1 MENEGHAPY
10 MKDSLVTSDRERD
23 SDLDEIGDDEE
34 MLLLQMVGSNTEPV
48 SPNLKA
54 VLEKDSEPNWT
65 TKQIHPAPLVKRPR
79 SSSIDLTAFSFA
91 RPAPHGR
98 SITFQ
103 PTPKRGSTIPVPHNN
118 TQVNQERH
126 RAFRPLKQCTAKWQS
141 CVTERPAQEGGRNVS
156 LSPTN
161 NKSRV
166 VKHRRMTGERVISR
180 QSAFALAD
188 SGSTE
193 LSEEDLFQLLIAKMK
208 VREEKDVAASSV
220 RQQMEANISE
230 LTEENNALRSQL
242 EVVSGEI
249 QSKILE
255 SREYK
260 SHLEA
265 WKKKLAK
272 FKYIL
277 NELGSGYEA
286 LRGEATQLKLTRVS
300 LNKERN
306 DIKDEITEARE
317 RLLQSSSVV
326 EKSQSHLLESRAMV
340 NSMKQALVNAEEKT
354 NSAQERLSDEKKRSR
369 LLETY
374 IQDNSRLQAKK
385 INLIRADQ
393 LGMLKKLDSEF
404 EIVGKQV
411 EISQA
416 TVQSIL
422 RQILEE
428 YHMSFKHMSANSIR
442 EKLDIQQCKATV
454 QDCLFQIKSLANALM
469 TTSQRSSEVNE
480 DRTQRLTEQLQFVCE
495 TLSTNEARCIS
506 LHERLEDCVSSIDK
520 LCAFLDVIQNRE
532 NGLAQQIEHLESRL
546 FEVQIPEKS
555 EPTAA
560 ETQERVELELK
571 IQQLSAELSRSE
583 EKLLSRTAEN
593 EGIRLSLLEAVTK
606 GQEAEAR
613 ASNLESETTTL
624 RAEVEAI
631 ETKVREELNRASVIA
646 RDQHRAKYEQQI
658 HELLREKVELNKG
671 IQKVKH
677 ELLKVQKALFVEKEN
692 QIQALGRD
700 CIEKDALLAE
710 KDADISRLREMETL
724 TAALKSSVQGQ
735 LNDANAKV
743 ASLEKEL
750 TIVKEETCISS
761 QMSQD
766 KLDTFQKDLLAK
778 EEECTRIKKEL
789 STEISARL
797 NLESGKSKA
806 KSEIHTLLRRV
817 QDSEHWVKKIKDLLG
832 QMDAISPK
840 ELSPETWKRLMTL
853 LQPAELE
860 TLDFTTWHEPTDGG
874 LSQCGNENDD
884 KCAPIV
890 STPQPSCGV
899 SENDV
904 VQTTE
909 LIYRTQSFQRGVYSS
924 PIKDDLKAGKFEVA
938 DRKSPCVPETQQSN
952 SIVPFSSIRQ
962 LSPASCSISEQDH
975 GDIAAMLV
983 PTPDKEFATEKL
995 GTLSDSNGGSDV
1007 AAGTSKKHATVKT
1020 EDIKTQAGELGP
1032 LERKN
1037 HHLEADQP
1045 IGQDTQT
1052 TEEKKN
1058 VVVTPKA
1065 VTFETQNPSTSGEKR
1080 KAPDSENGHDQG
1092 STLQMPFLGRPVRMS
1107 RRTYSR
1113 SRQISQVRSQEQ
1125 FANQDSFYPSSS
1137 NTLDRHSAGG
1147 MDSVDNKRARVS
1159 TSPQRRQQ
1167 TRTNSRFVE
1176 RKASPTSL
1184 ASGSSRYS
1192 SLNGSS
1198 RPNNQRW
1205 SARGGRRTRGK
1216 NLPA

>member
-1 MENEGHAPY
+1 MSY
-10 MKDSLVTSDRERD
+10 K
-23 SDLDEIGDDEE
+23 
-34 MLLLQMVGSNTEPV
+34 
-48 SPNLKA
+48 
-54 VLEKDSEPNWT
+54 
-65 TKQIHPAPLVKRPR
+65 
-79 SSSIDLTAFSFA
+79 
-91 RPAPHGR
+91 
-98 SITFQ
+98 
-103 PTPKRGSTIPVPHNN
+103 
-118 TQVNQERH
+118 
-126 RAFRPLKQCTAKWQS
+126 PLKQCTAKWQS

-242 EVVSGEI
+242 EVV
-249 QSKILE
+249 
-255 SREYK
+255 
-260 SHLEA
+260 
-265 WKKKLAK
+265 
-272 FKYIL
+272 
-277 NELGSGYEA
+277 N
-286 LRGEATQLKLTRVS
+286 
-300 LNKERN
+300 
-306 DIKDEITEARE
+306 
-317 RLLQSSSVV
+317 
-326 EKSQSHLLESRAMV
+326 
-340 NSMKQALVNAEEKT
+340 
-354 NSAQERLSDEKKRSR
+354 
-369 LLETY
+369 
-374 IQDNSRLQAKK
+374 
-385 INLIRADQ
+385 
-393 LGMLKKLDSEF
+393 
-404 EIVGKQV
+404 
-411 EISQA
+411 
-416 TVQSIL
+416 
-422 RQILEE
+422 
-428 YHMSFKHMSANSIR
+428 
-442 EKLDIQQCKATV
+442 
-454 QDCLFQIKSLANALM
+454 
-469 TTSQRSSEVNE
+469 
-480 DRTQRLTEQLQFVCE
+480 
-495 TLSTNEARCIS
+495 
-506 LHERLEDCVSSIDK
+506 
-520 LCAFLDVIQNRE
+520 VIQNRE

-677 ELLKVQKALFVEKEN
+677 ELLKVQKALAEKETAYTKKQNEVECLEN

-700 CIEKDALLAE
+700 CMEKDALLAE

-840 ELSPETWKRLMTL
+840 ELSPETWNRLMTL

-995 GTLSDSNGGSDV
+995 GTLSDSNGGGDV

-1205 SARGGRRTRGK
+1205 SARGGRRTRGDRYSARF
-1216 NLPA
+1216 NRLI